1 MDCAMCREL
10 KRVFEIKLAQYV
22 EARASA
28 YYRVSTQLAARR
40 NVDMERA
47 KNDWEEHQMVCEWVL
62 HGRDMSGPS
71 VQCTALKTNEVLP
84 GRFERYGPDLR
95 AGILQLVTLETCSE
109 RRRTQ

>member
-10 KRVFEIKLAQYV
+10 KRVFEIKMTKYV
-22 EARASA
+22 EACASA
-28 YYRVSTQLAARR
+28 YYRVSTQVAARR

-71 VQCTALKTNEVLP
+71 VQCTTLKTKEPVVE
-84 GRFERYGPDLR
+84 RFERYRPDLR
-95 AGILQLVTLETCSE
+95 PGILQLVTLQTCSD
-109 RRRTQ
+109 RR